1 MKVCSNVMSCIRLV
15 LNGVSGGNQSVC
27 RISILIEEML
37 ERVESLDTLDST
49 GRYWIVLEGAGT
61 CSNAWKAGMS

>member
-1 MKVCSNVMSCIRLV
+1 MSCIRLA
-15 LNGVSGGNQSVC
+15 LNGVSGGSQLVC

-49 GRYWIVLEGAGT
+49 GMSWIGTGEVLERVVMPVGLE
-61 CSNAWKAGMS
+61 CHE

>member
-1 MKVCSNVMSCIRLV
+1 MSCIRLA
-15 LNGVSGGNQSVC
+15 LNGVSGGSQSVC

-61 CSNAWKAGMS
+61 RSNACRAGMS